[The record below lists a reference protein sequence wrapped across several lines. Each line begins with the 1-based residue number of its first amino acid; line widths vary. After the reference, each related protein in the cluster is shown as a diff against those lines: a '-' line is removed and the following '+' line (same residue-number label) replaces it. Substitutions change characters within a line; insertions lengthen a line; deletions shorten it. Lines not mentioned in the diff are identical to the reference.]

1 VRRTLVAL
9 AAVALVVGV
18 PRLVHAVSGSCTIL
32 GMTNI
37 NPNLGLDFP
46 IPVASGLAMPV
57 ELDEATGAFVMSR
70 DAWASRFGSHY
81 CNLTQTEACAA
92 DGDCP
97 VSEACATGASFDT
110 VGEVHGF
117 LVMDPGMVT
126 GTIDAAGNVV
136 LPSFAETLLTDYV
149 KPLPVLM
156 NAPTVSTGIRQ
167 QTLGG
172 TAYPSV
178 GTPLDFTTGVLTL
191 AGTDRLVGAPGGIGD
206 NASGFKM
213 TCRLAPIPTPA
224 NLPKPP
230 LVLGKLGGKV
240 RVATRAAPQARPL
253 ADAGDTLSM
262 RATLIPGPSAPA
274 VDGSQD
280 FFVRVTAAGKEVAL
294 VFVPAPGFT
303 AKGKRLVASRD
314 DACDTR
320 SKRCKGDTSQS
331 CTTPADCT
339 SGKKS
344 IQAFAPDATDPDLE
358 KLSGT
363 PMLGGSIVLKRARRA
378 IRLSL
383 RVPGLALAALTT
395 TGTITVT
402 VGPVDATRAIVV
414 RATGGKRAF

>member
-1 VRRTLVAL
+1 
-9 AAVALVVGV
+9 
-18 PRLVHAVSGSCTIL
+18 
-32 GMTNI
+32 
-37 NPNLGLDFP
+37 
-46 IPVASGLAMPV
+46 
-57 ELDEATGAFVMSR
+57 MSR

-253 ADAGDTLSM
+253 ADA
-262 RATLIPGPSAPA
+262 
-274 VDGSQD
+274 
-280 FFVRVTAAGKEVAL
+280 
-294 VFVPAPGFT
+294 
-303 AKGKRLVASRD
+303 
-314 DACDTR
+314 
-320 SKRCKGDTSQS
+320 
-331 CTTPADCT
+331 
-339 SGKKS
+339 
-344 IQAFAPDATDPDLE
+344 AFAAADE
-358 KLSGT
+358 
-363 PMLGGSIVLKRARRA
+363 LG
-378 IRLSL
+378 
-383 RVPGLALAALTT
+383 
-395 TGTITVT
+395 
-402 VGPVDATRAIVV
+402 
-414 RATGGKRAF
+414 

>member
-1 VRRTLVAL
+1 
-9 AAVALVVGV
+9 
-18 PRLVHAVSGSCTIL
+18 
-32 GMTNI
+32 M
-37 NPNLGLDFP
+37 
-46 IPVASGLAMPV
+46 
-57 ELDEATGAFVMSR
+57 
-70 DAWASRFGSHY
+70 
-81 CNLTQTEACAA
+81 
-92 DGDCP
+92 
-97 VSEACATGASFDT
+97 
-110 VGEVHGF
+110 
-117 LVMDPGMVT
+117 
-126 GTIDAAGNVV
+126 
-136 LPSFAETLLTDYV
+136 
-149 KPLPVLM
+149 
-156 NAPTVSTGIRQ
+156 
-167 QTLGG
+167 
-172 TAYPSV
+172 
-178 GTPLDFTTGVLTL
+178 LTL

-314 DACDTR
+314 DTCDTR

-358 KLSGT
+358 TLSGS

>member
-1 VRRTLVAL
+1 MNLPTPPKPGRR
-9 AAVALVVGV
+9 
-18 PRLVHAVSGSCTIL
+18 PDR
-32 GMTNI
+32 
-37 NPNLGLDFP
+37 P
-46 IPVASGLAMPV
+46 
-57 ELDEATGAFVMSR
+57 
-70 DAWASRFGSHY
+70 
-81 CNLTQTEACAA
+81 
-92 DGDCP
+92 
-97 VSEACATGASFDT
+97 
-110 VGEVHGF
+110 
-117 LVMDPGMVT
+117 
-126 GTIDAAGNVV
+126 
-136 LPSFAETLLTDYV
+136 
-149 KPLPVLM
+149 
-156 NAPTVSTGIRQ
+156 
-167 QTLGG
+167 
-172 TAYPSV
+172 
-178 GTPLDFTTGVLTL
+178 
-191 AGTDRLVGAPGGIGD
+191 AGTR
-206 NASGFKM
+206 
-213 TCRLAPIPTPA
+213 
-224 NLPKPP
+224 P

-314 DACDTR
+314 DTCDTR

-378 IRLSL
+378 IHAHPADAVLLHRPDGA
-383 RVPGLALAALTT
+383 RHRPAGLCAVNPPL
-395 TGTITVT
+395 
-402 VGPVDATRAIVV
+402 V
-414 RATGGKRAF
+414 RACGPRGLSQPPAGSIPRSRIVNSGRKS